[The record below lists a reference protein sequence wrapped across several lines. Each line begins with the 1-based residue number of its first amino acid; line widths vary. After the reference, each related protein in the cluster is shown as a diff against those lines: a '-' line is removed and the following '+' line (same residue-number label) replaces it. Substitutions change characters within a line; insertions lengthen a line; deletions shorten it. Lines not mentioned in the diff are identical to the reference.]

1 MLGSLLFHDMMPL
14 LPVGAPN
21 LSFGL
26 RPNQP
31 TQSKL
36 LYLKSLFARLWAP
49 FFPYLCIYIY
59 IIYVHAHVPE
69 QFQLSNLNL
78 RIVSKF
84 TKTVK
89 QNSIH
94 VNQASTGNISLYMF
108 KKYYMYIIDN
118 PKISYQFYP
127 SISPLYSHK
136 CLVLHSHG
144 LLKIGYLKSDSLS

>member
-118 PKISYQFYP
+118 PKSHISSTHPYPHYIPINAWFY
-127 SISPLYSHK
+127 IHM
-136 CLVLHSHG
+136 G
-144 LLKIGYLKSDSLS
+144 FWKSDT